1 MPKARL
7 QHTKPVAFHVTRQEY
22 ERLQAECAAR
32 GARSLAELV
41 RAKVL
46 RGVHGNSLA
55 GVADQLDQLEQAVQ
69 QLSEAI
75 HSTHIETSGASHG
88 R

>member
-1 MPKARL
+1 MPKAR
-7 QHTKPVAFHVTRQEY
+7 TSNNKVVAFNVTREEY
-22 ERLQAECAAR
+22 ERLKAEFAAG
-32 GARSLAELV
+32 GAHSLADLARMRV
-41 RAKVL
+41 MRAVS
-46 RGVHGNSLA
+46 GNSLA

-75 HSTHIETSGASHG
+75 HSTQIETSGASHG